1 MCFKGV
7 RFNSW
12 KGRQQRVYQFRHT
25 LDVKFE
31 TYLHS
36 MYVNLSSTPLIH
48 LSARV
53 SVNFCEE
60 LTKVAHYKNKK

>member
-7 RFNSW
+7 KVQFLEGSSTC
-12 KGRQQRVYQFRHT
+12 VYQFRHT
-25 LDVKFE
+25 LHVKFE